1 MSGLQRLPARQLS
14 PAGCVVLSQ
23 MPGSGSRP
31 RVLRDAFR
39 AGEVPVADLPE
50 LIAFAWT
57 RDDSPTSDISE
68 ADWLEIFRHAG
79 FFTFPP
85 LSAGR
90 PDGAVT
96 LYRASTAER
105 ARRMS
110 WAPDRSMADLL
121 GRRHAW
127 HGATALYRAT
137 IAPDAILAY
146 LERRGEGWTI
156 VVDPAGIMEI
166 ERETN
171 IPVGETQQP
180 P

>member
-1 MSGLQRLPARQLS
+1 MSEPRRLPVRDLS
-14 PAGCVVLSQ
+14 PPGCVVLSE
-23 MPGSGSRP
+23 MSASGSRP

-39 AGEVPVADLPE
+39 AGTVPAADLPE

-68 ADWLEIFRHAG
+68 ADWLEIFRHVG

-85 LSAGR
+85 LRAGR
-90 PDGAVT
+90 PACAVT

-110 WAPDRSMADLL
+110 WASERSVAEML
-121 GRRHAW
+121 GVRHAW
-127 HGATALYRAT
+127 HGATALYRTT
-137 IAPDAILAY
+137 IAPHAILAY

-156 VVDPAGIMEI
+156 VVDPAGIGEI
-166 ERETN
+166 EREAV
-171 IPVGETQQP
+171 IPVGRTQP